1 MAYGE
6 FKVFPTRTT
15 CDTLAYDKAFNI
27 AKYPKYDGY
36 QHGLASVVCETKN

>member
-15 CDTLAYDKAFNI
+15 CDALACDKALII

-36 QHGLASVVCETKN
+36 QRGLASVVCETKN